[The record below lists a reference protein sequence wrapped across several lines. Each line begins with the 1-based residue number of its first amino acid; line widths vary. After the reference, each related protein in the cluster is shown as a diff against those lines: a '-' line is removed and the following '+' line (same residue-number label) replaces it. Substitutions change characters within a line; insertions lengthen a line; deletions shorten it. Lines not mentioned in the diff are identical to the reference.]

1 VRDSYQLDP
10 SQFEIKHPNWT
21 CQLNV
26 LVERIAKEMGCFNK
40 NVIAKLYKMLFY
52 KKEGHFLKHRDTEKE
67 KNMFATLIIQL
78 PSIYTGGEFIVYRG
92 DQIKK
97 YDFGQSTGKSDI
109 AMHFT
114 AHYADLE
121 HEIKPLLTGYRSA
134 LVYSLCASGI
144 IDSNLNTK
152 LELTNQLSNVFNNLV
167 SFDKPLAI
175 TFDHEYTHESI
186 SNSGINALKG
196 IDADR
201 FNLLKSASM
210 SFPDEKQ
217 FCFYI
222 VKASLKAE
230 VNIDS
235 DDEYSDNHA
244 NIDLTAK
251 KEKQTNSDNGFE
263 IKKSLNKWYSLNI

>member
-1 VRDSYQLDP
+1 M
-10 SQFEIKHPNWT
+10 
-21 CQLNV
+21 
-26 LVERIAKEMGCFNK
+26 VERVAKEMGCFNK

-52 KKEGHFLKHRDTEKE
+52 KKDGHFLKHRDTEKE
-67 KNMFATLIIQL
+67 KNMFATLVIQL

-92 DQIKK
+92 DEIKK

-152 LELTNQLSNVFNNLV
+152 LELTDQLSNVFDNLV

-175 TFDHEYTHESI
+175 TFDHKYTHESI
-186 SNSGINALKG
+186 STSGINALKG

-210 SFPDEKQ
+210 SLPDEKQ

-222 VKASLKAE
+222 VKASLILVQTNYDE
-230 VNIDS
+230 S
-235 DDEYSDNHA
+235 ESGDDEDFDGGN
-244 NIDLTAK
+244 NLTANDE
-251 KEKQTNSDNGFE
+251 KEVMNTDDEHGFKLTKL
-263 IKKSLNKWYSLNI
+263 INKWYGSMNSIYTVL